1 MLDVLSKVKQAE
13 DAAQQLLS
21 DAQQKAVA
29 IRADAQR
36 QGKTILDNA
45 KADAA
50 KLSEETV
57 SRAQQDAQVWL
68 KNSRASCENECKAM
82 AERSRE
88 KLTAAANL
96 IAERIVNTL

>member
-68 KNSRASCENECKAM
+68 ENSRAS
-82 AERSRE
+82 
-88 KLTAAANL
+88 
-96 IAERIVNTL
+96 

>member
-82 AERSRE
+82 AERSQE

>member
-68 KNSRASCENECKAM
+68 ENSRASCARRWPKGPG
-82 AERSRE
+82 RS
-88 KLTAAANL
+88 
-96 IAERIVNTL
+96 

>member
-45 KADAA
+45 DAA

-68 KNSRASCENECKAM
+68 ENSRASCENECKAM

>member
-13 DAAQQLLS
+13 DAAQQLIS

-57 SRAQQDAQVWL
+57 SRAQEDAQL
-68 KNSRASCENECKAM
+68 LS
-82 AERSRE
+82 
-88 KLTAAANL
+88 L
-96 IAERIVNTL
+96 IHI

>member
-68 KNSRASCENECKAM
+68 ENSRASCENECKAM
-82 AERSRE
+82 AESSRE

>member
-1 MLDVLSKVKQAE
+1 MYSAKSSRLRTLPSSFSAMP
-13 DAAQQLLS
+13 
-21 DAQQKAVA
+21 QQKAVA

-68 KNSRASCENECKAM
+68 ENSQVPRVKTSARRWPKGPG
-82 AERSRE
+82 RS
-88 KLTAAANL
+88 
-96 IAERIVNTL
+96 

>member
-57 SRAQQDAQVWL
+57 SRAQQDAQVLYQDNKMMMTL
-68 KNSRASCENECKAM
+68 KK
-82 AERSRE
+82 
-88 KLTAAANL
+88 
-96 IAERIVNTL
+96 

>member
-57 SRAQQDAQVWL
+57 SRAQQDAQVCW
-68 KNSRASCENECKAM
+68 KIPVPRVKTSARRMPKDPG
-82 AERSRE
+82 RS
-88 KLTAAANL
+88 
-96 IAERIVNTL
+96 